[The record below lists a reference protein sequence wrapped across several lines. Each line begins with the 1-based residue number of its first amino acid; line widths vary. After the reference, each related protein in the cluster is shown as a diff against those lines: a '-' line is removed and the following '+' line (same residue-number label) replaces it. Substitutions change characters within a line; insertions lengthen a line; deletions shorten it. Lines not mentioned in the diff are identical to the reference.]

1 MGIKTTMSGLTYAA
15 NHVAAAQRSS
25 QSVQS
30 LHAAIQLQST
40 ELLRNLNLLLST
52 MQAGDPNIATVQAQI
67 TALS

>member
-1 MGIKTTMSGLTYAA
+1 
-15 NHVAAAQRSS
+15 
-25 QSVQS
+25 VQS
-30 LHAAIQLQST
+30 LHVGIQLQSI

>member
-15 NHVAAAQRSS
+15 AHVAAAQRSS
-25 QSVQS
+25 QNVAS
-30 LHAAIQLQST
+30 LHQEIQIQSV

>member
-15 NHVAAAQRSS
+15 AHIAAAQRSS
-25 QSVQS
+25 QCVQS
-30 LHAAIQLQST
+30 VHLAIQLQST

>member
-1 MGIKTTMSGLTYAA
+1 MGIKTTMAGLTYAA

-30 LHAAIQLQST
+30 LHVGIQLQSI